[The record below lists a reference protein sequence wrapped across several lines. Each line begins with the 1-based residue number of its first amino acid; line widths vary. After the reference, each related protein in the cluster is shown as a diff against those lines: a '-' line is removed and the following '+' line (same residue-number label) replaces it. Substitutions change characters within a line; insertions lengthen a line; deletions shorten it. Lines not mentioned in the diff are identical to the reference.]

1 MKTMLSY
8 VTLFGVALGLYS
20 GSPSPSHALGE
31 SNARAAGMGR
41 SYTAVARNLDA
52 VGWNPANL
60 GLPSD
65 RKVSIAIFSAGV
77 GAGND
82 AFSLGD
88 YAHYNGKTWSEA
100 TRQEILRKVPDAGLG
115 FNTAGE
121 VRALGVSVGRFAV
134 RANAFGAGRGRF
146 PKDPVALALF
156 GNEADRVYR
165 VDHAEGKAQAVWNLS
180 VSGAYPLRVR
190 RIKALS
196 VGMTVRYLRG
206 IAYFEVQDL
215 QGSLTSLDAGW
226 QLVGSTR
233 ARRAEGGDGFSIDL
247 GAAADLNGIWTAGMA
262 LIQVGNMSWN
272 RDAVENTG
280 SVFTDS
286 LSVTDLT
293 DVNEFE
299 DLFNPTDEER
309 SVGSFGAALPTILR
323 VGVARRT
330 DRMLLALDWEQ
341 GLNNAP
347 GGTTRPRISAGIEY
361 LVTGWLPVRTG
372 FSAGGRNKTSFS
384 FGFGLGQR
392 TVALDVALRLRKGII
407 PNAASGAGVA
417 TELKLGF

>member
-1 MKTMLSY
+1 MKTMLRT
-8 VTLFGVALGLYS
+8 VTLFGMALGMS
-20 GSPSPSHALGE
+20 AGFSSPSHALGE

-65 RKVSIAIFSAGV
+65 RKVSIAIFSAGI

-88 YAHYNGKTWSEA
+88 YEHYNGKTWNEA
-100 TRQEILRKVPDAGLG
+100 TRQEILRKVPEEGLV

-121 VRALGVSVGRFAV
+121 ARALGISIGRFAF

-156 GNEADRVYR
+156 GNEPDRDYI

-180 VSGAYPLRVR
+180 VSGAYPLQVR
-190 RIKALS
+190 RLKALS
-196 VGMTVRYLRG
+196 VGVTVRYLRG
-206 IAYFEVQDL
+206 IAYFEAQDL
-215 QGSLTSLDAGW
+215 QGSLASLDTGW
-226 QLVGSTR
+226 QLVGSAR
-233 ARRAEGGDGFSIDL
+233 ARRAEGGDGFSVDL
-247 GAAADLNGIWTAGMA
+247 GVAADFDGTWTAGMA
-262 LIQVGNMSWN
+262 LIQVGSMSWN
-272 RDAVENTG
+272 RDAVENSG

-309 SVGSFGAALPTILR
+309 QIHSFGAALPTILR
-323 VGVARRT
+323 VGVARRA
-330 DRMLLALDWEQ
+330 DRVLLAVDWEQ

-347 GGTTRPRISAGIEY
+347 GGTTRPRISAGVEY
-361 LVTGWLPVRTG
+361 LVTGWLPLRTG
-372 FSAGGRNKTSFS
+372 FSVGGRNKTSFS
-384 FGFGLGQR
+384 FGLGLGQK
-392 TVALDVALRLRKGII
+392 TVAFDLAFRLRKGII